1 MANHPRLKARGYA
14 LLATRR
20 ALMQSLA
27 GLPERHVWR
36 SPVGAATDGTNNG
49 VASVGEITR
58 AAWQREHRWL
68 WPSTLA
74 APQFDE
80 QPDLAGIFYAL
91 ARYRGVTDEL
101 LFQSTDADLDQP
113 HAAAARCGDGE
124 LRTLDWILHEIARA
138 ELFDAAQ
145 VQYARTLL
153 QPGWPGAREAWERAA
168 DAYSRSG

>member
-1 MANHPRLKARGYA
+1 MATHPRLEARGYA

-27 GLPERHVWR
+27 GLPESQLWR
-36 SPVGAATDGTNNG
+36 SPAAGADAA
-49 VASVGEITR
+49 VASVGEMTR
-58 AAWQREHRWL
+58 AAWQREQYWL
-68 WPSTLA
+68 WPSELP

-91 ARYRGVTDEL
+91 ARHRGVTDEL
-101 LFQSTDADLDQP
+101 LFRSTDDDLDRP
-113 HAAAARCGDGE
+113 LGSTARDGDGE
-124 LRTLDWILHEIARA
+124 PRTLDWILHEIARA

-153 QPGWPGAREAWERAA
+153 QPGWQGAREAWERAA
-168 DAYSRSG
+168 EAYSRSG